1 MKFTNLPLFCPHQ
14 FVYQPTTLQTAIS
27 QIELTRETTL
37 KTFFSFSILCL
48 LKLFSTHKNHKKQ
61 ANQTELEALLITR
74 FFPQK
79 FCWQWQCFNQT
90 GFTSTETGYDT
101 RRKEGPRAGAWGG
114 RGVAAASPRKEHSTR
129 VGGASEWSAN
139 QKVALTG

>member
-79 FCWQWQCFNQT
+79 FCWQWQCFDQT
-90 GFTSTETGYDT
+90 GFTSTETG
-101 RRKEGPRAGAWGG
+101 
-114 RGVAAASPRKEHSTR
+114 
-129 VGGASEWSAN
+129 
-139 QKVALTG
+139 